1 MLALSACNPVD
12 GVVQVAPG
20 GDHTCAL
27 FDDGSV
33 ACWGNNASGQLGDGT
48 TTNATAPVTVTGL
61 TNVTSVTAGG
71 SHTCA
76 TRSNNTVAC
85 WGNNASGQLGNG
97 TTTNATTPV
106 TASVT
111 NATSVTAGSG
121 HTCATR
127 TNYTVAC
134 WGNNAAGQLGD
145 GTTTNATTPVTVT
158 GLIDPT
164 DPTRVTSVTAG
175 GSHTCAT
182 RSNNTV
188 ACWGNNAA
196 GQLGDGTT

>member
-1 MLALSACNPVD
+1 MRRVLVTVGLAIGFVLALSACNPVD

-85 WGNNASGQLGNG
+85 WGNNLS
-97 TTTNATTPV
+97 
-106 TASVT
+106 
-111 NATSVTAGSG
+111 
-121 HTCATR
+121 
-127 TNYTVAC
+127 
-134 WGNNAAGQLGD
+134 
-145 GTTTNATTPVTVT
+145 
-158 GLIDPT
+158 LI
-164 DPTRVTSVTAG
+164 
-175 GSHTCAT
+175 HI
-182 RSNNTV
+182 
-188 ACWGNNAA
+188 
-196 GQLGDGTT
+196 